1 MNLSFVD
8 LTRAGASTGGRPSS
22 ISLIREATQA
32 GLMSRGFECS
42 AASGADLTLVDVL
55 DDGLSPWIDGTARE
69 DLDVCSGPLLVRLH
83 SVPGGHDPSAGL
95 RGLLERADGVIVS
108 TRSHLVRLGS
118 AGLLAADRTDL
129 IAPAAPD
136 VFGGADGT
144 MGEGILV
151 LGDELPD
158 ELEQALHALSLGCS
172 FLVPDAHDGGAA
184 RRFGSLLV
192 QHKVAILTE
201 PEHGEDGV
209 IAAVCGQ
216 LGRVLV
222 APGGVEL
229 ACQPHCFPVGTTP
242 TARDWTQAL
251 QSALGEAPVPEPR
264 EAETSERLDRLA
276 RVLSRA
282 RLRQECSRPSAA

>member
-1 MNLSFVD
+1 MASRQRGEQIVEFMLYLLWDMGLKVGHATRTVD
-8 LTRAGASTGGRPSS
+8 ESLRYADRADR
-22 ISLIREATQA
+22 LVLDE
-32 GLMSRGFECS
+32 E
-42 AASGADLTLVDVL
+42 TLVEA
-55 DDGLSPWIDGTARE
+55 GR
-69 DLDVCSGPLLVRLH
+69 LVWEQRGERLF
-83 SVPGGHDPSAGL
+83 A
-95 RGLLERADGVIVS
+95 
-108 TRSHLVRLGS
+108 LGS
-118 AGLLAADRTDL
+118 QGLEYALVAYWRDAGLLAADRTDL

-136 VFGGADGT
+136 VFGGAEGT

-201 PEHGEDGV
+201 PEHSEDGV

-264 EAETSERLDRLA
+264 EAETSERLDRLEA
-276 RVLSRA
+276 AEDRA
-282 RLRQECSRPSAA
+282 Q